1 MNSMNKL
8 IRFDRPEFKKK
19 ARRIAS
25 GACIGA
31 SFVALLAASVAS
43 PATQVSQASS
53 HREAPLVSLDPTI
66 DSTDVYAFVSP
77 DKQTTATLIANW
89 IPFEDATGGPN
100 FYHFDPNAH
109 YYLHVDRDGDGVEDI
124 SWEWDFGPMA
134 VKNGKSFLY
143 NTGPINNLTD
153 STFNLTQAYTVTEV
167 AGSVISPTSRT
178 VLIANKLMPPDNI
191 GPRSLPGYDVLAA
204 QAIYTATGGYTIF
217 TGQRDDP
224 FFVDIGSIFDLGA
237 LRPFNQLHLIKQPL
251 EPGVDSVSGYNI
263 HTTAIQVP
271 LTDLAPS
278 CNSVV
283 TNTACVVGV
292 WTTAARPTLIAYQF
306 GAVKPMTTT
315 YQQVSRLGNPLVN
328 EAVIPLALK
337 DAFSSLPPSGD
348 TPLAAGTL
356 AGPAAADIF
365 VSSVLTPELQ
375 QLLPVLYPGV
385 FTQTTNV
392 ITGNLPAYPRN
403 DLFTIFLTGIPGL
416 NAQAKSGNPFTN
428 PAKIASEQLRLNVA
442 VKPSAAVC
450 QGKVFGALDG
460 DLAGFPNGRRLEDD
474 VTDIA
479 IRAIA
484 GGYGPALNS
493 LLGLPNL
500 SPGNLL
506 TDGVQ
511 KNDKDCMSSFPYM
524 AAPHRGTDDVHT
536 RNYFAWMM
544 PLLREANLAQP

>member
-1 MNSMNKL
+1 MERTQNKPERKQTIRKVVNS
-8 IRFDRPEFKKK
+8 
-19 ARRIAS
+19 
-25 GACIGA
+25 ACIGT
-31 SFVALLAASVAS
+31 SFVALLAASFMAPV
-43 PATQVSQASS
+43 TQVSQASS

-77 DKQTTATLIANW
+77 DKQDSVTLISNW

-124 SWEWDFGPMA
+124 SWLWTFGPMTA
-134 VKNGKSFLY
+134 KNGKSFLY
-143 NTGPINNLTD
+143 NGGPVTNLTD
-153 STFNLTQAYTVTEV
+153 AAFNLTQSYTVTQI
-167 AGSVISPTSRT
+167 AGSIISPTSVS
-178 VLIANKLMPPDNI
+178 VLISNKLMPPDNVGI
-191 GPRSLPGYDVLAA
+191 RSMPSYDALAA
-204 QAIYTATGGYTIF
+204 QAIYTATGGYKIF

-237 LRPFNQLHLIKQPL
+237 LRPFNQLHLIKEPV

-271 LTDLAPS
+271 ISDLAPA
-278 CNSVV
+278 CNNVI

-292 WTTAARPTLIAYQF
+292 WTAASRPALVAYTF
-306 GAVKPMTTT
+306 GATKPMSTT

-328 EAVIPLALK
+328 EAVLPLALK

-348 TPLAAGTL
+348 TPLASGAL
-356 AGPAAADIF
+356 AGQATADIF
-365 VSSVLTPELQ
+365 LGSVLTPELQ
-375 QLLPVLYPGV
+375 LLFPVLYPGV

-392 ITGNLPAYPRN
+392 ITGNLPAFPRT
-403 DLFTIFLTGIPGL
+403 DLFTIFLTGIPGI
-416 NAQAKSGNPFTN
+416 NAQAKSGNPFTT
-428 PAKIASEQLRLNVA
+428 PGKIASEQLRLNVA
-442 VKPSAAVC
+442 IKPTTAVC
-450 QGKVFGALDG
+450 KGKIFGALDG

-479 IRAIA
+479 IRAVA
-484 GGYGPALNS
+484 GGYGPFLNGA
-493 LLGLPNL
+493 LGLPNL

-511 KNDKDCMSSFPYM
+511 KNDKDCMTSFPYM
-524 AAPHRGTDDVHT
+524 ASPHGGYDDVHT
-536 RNYFAWMM
+536 RNYFVWMM
-544 PLLREANLAQP
+544 PLLRESK